1 MVTPVKSGYEPIR
14 VDRTLPSANA
24 TFKTPWVPY
33 PAGIDVLKAM
43 ASLIGRENE
52 GRPQGLALIG
62 QPNFGKSH
70 LLDHFVDSYPDI
82 EEGFPRIQVL
92 CAETPA
98 KADGGALLRELL
110 RNMGATFNV
119 RSPLDELMD
128 KFCVRAQS
136 LRVLMIVIDEFTNG
150 HWGRHDAAMSLVHTL
165 RSISNRLGRPIVIA
179 GTDKLNDVLRNDDQ
193 LSERFRR
200 MRLPEWNDTQAV
212 ADLLTSFEATFDM
225 PEPSN
230 LGTAGIANKVSE
242 LGQRKLG
249 RITVMLREA
258 HRIAQKAGA
267 RRVELSHIEAAALEQ
282 VGLPG

>member
-1 MVTPVKSGYEPIR
+1 M
-14 VDRTLPSANA
+14 
-24 TFKTPWVPY
+24 
-33 PAGIDVLKAM
+33 AG
-43 ASLIGRENE
+43 LIGRENE

-62 QPNFGKSH
+62 DPNFGKSH

-82 EEGFPRIQVL
+82 QEDFPRIQVL
-92 CAETPA
+92 YVETPA
-98 KADGGALLRELL
+98 KADGSALLRELL
-110 RNMGATFNV
+110 RSMGATFNT
-119 RSPLDELMD
+119 RSPPDELMN

-136 LRVLMIVIDEFTNG
+136 LRILMIVIDEFTNG
-150 HWGRHDAAMSLVHTL
+150 NWGRRDASLSLVHTL

-179 GTDKLNDVLRNDDQ
+179 GTTELNDLLRNDSQ
-193 LSERFRR
+193 LNERFRR
-200 MRLPEWNDTQAV
+200 MRLPEWSDTQAV

-230 LGTAGIANKVSE
+230 LGTAGIANKVCA

-258 HRIAQKAGA
+258 HRLAQKEGA
-267 RRVELSHIEAAALEQ
+267 RRVELSHIETAARQQ